1 MFFVVDGNPALNR
14 VEANSWDE
22 ADAKLNGVGAVVGEL
37 VAEGEWKSSR
47 VACDLTELKFASD
60 GDTMTFDGYGA
71 AFNNV
76 DQGGDKILPGA
87 FGETLAQFKMAGRLP
102 AMLYQHGK
110 MGGGPVMPVGKW
122 QLMEEDSRGLR
133 VKGKLSNTS
142 AARDLYELMKDGAI
156 GGMSIGYRVKEFGR
170 PAPGD
175 DARRLLKSVSL
186 VEVSLVNDPMNP
198 AAVLTSVKAADEI
211 KTERDFEAF
220 LRDVGGF
227 SNTRAKAIA
236 SHGYKALEASR
247 DDGEG
252 LKAMADALRR
262 NAAIFKS

>member
-1 MFFVVDGNPALNR
+1 MIYLVEGNPALDR
-14 VEANSWDE
+14 VDAGSWDE
-22 ADAKLNGVGAVVGEL
+22 AEAKLNGIGAVIGYIDDEC
-37 VAEGEWKSSR
+37 KSSAGHM
-47 VACDLTELKFASD
+47 ACGLTELKFATD
-60 GDTMTFDGYGA
+60 GESMTFDGYGA

-76 DQGGDKILPGA
+76 DQGGDKIMPGA
-87 FGETLAQFKMAGRLP
+87 FTETLAQFKMAGRLP

-122 QLMEEDSRGLR
+122 LSMSEDGRGLR

-170 PAPGD
+170 PGPGD

-220 LRDVGGF
+220 LRDAGGF
-227 SNTRAKAIA
+227 SNARAKAIA
-236 SHGYKALEASR
+236 SHGFKSFDATR

-252 LKAMADALRR
+252 LKALADALRR